1 LAQAPEPN
9 EAFLR
14 EVDDELRRDQAMQL
28 WRRWGRIA
36 IGAIVIGLI
45 ALAAWLFWRNQQH
58 EARGVEGEQMAQ
70 AMQKLEAGDVAGAKQ
85 ALDPLAQSKTKGY
98 RAAAQMAL
106 AASALGKGDTADAV
120 KRYAAIAAD
129 TSLDQPYRDMALI
142 RQTAAEYDSLQ
153 PKQVIDRL
161 RPLAVPGNAF
171 FGSAGEMSAIA
182 YMRLN
187 QPKVAGTMFAAMA
200 GDPGVPESVRSR
212 AVQLAAANGVDATAA
227 PKVVVQ

>member
-1 LAQAPEPN
+1 LAQAPETN

-14 EVDDELRRDQAMQL
+14 EVDDELRRDQAMHL

-36 IGAIVIGLI
+36 IVAIVIGLV
-45 ALAAWLFWRNQQH
+45 ALAAWLFWRSKQT

-70 AMQKLEAGDVAGAKQ
+70 AIQKLEAGDVAGATPM
-85 ALDPLAQSKTKGY
+85 LDQLGKSDTKGY

-106 AASALGKGDTADAV
+106 AATALGKGDTADAA

-129 TSLDQPYRDMALI
+129 TSIDQPYRDLALI
-142 RQTAAEYDSLQ
+142 RQTAAEYDTLK
-153 PKQVIDRL
+153 PATVIDRM
-161 RPLAVPGNAF
+161 RPLAVPGNPF
-171 FGSAGEMSAIA
+171 FGSAGEMSGIA
-182 YMRLN
+182 YMRLG

-200 GDPGVPESVRSR
+200 ADRQVPESMRSR

-227 PKVVVQ
+227 PRAIAQ

>member
-1 LAQAPEPN
+1 LAQAPETN

-14 EVDDELRRDQAMQL
+14 EVDDELRRDQAMHL

-36 IGAIVIGLI
+36 IGAIIIGLI

-85 ALDPLAQSKTKGY
+85 VLDPLAQSKTKGY

>member
-1 LAQAPEPN
+1 LAQAPDTN

-14 EVDDELRRDQAMQL
+14 EVDDELRRDQAMHL

-70 AMQKLEAGDVAGAKQ
+70 AVQKLGTGDNAGATQ
-85 ALDPLAQSKTKGY
+85 ILEPLTKSKSEGY
-98 RAAAQMAL
+98 RASAQLAL
-106 AASALGKGDTADAV
+106 AAVAQGKGDDADAA
-120 KRYAAIAAD
+120 KRFAAVAAD
-129 TSLDQPYRDMALI
+129 TSLPQPFRDLALI
-142 RQTAAEYDSLQ
+142 RQTAAEYDKLQ
-153 PKQVIDRL
+153 PKVVIDRL

-182 YMRLN
+182 YMRLG

-200 GDPGVPESVRSR
+200 GDPGVPDSTRSR